1 MSRDFLSDKNT
12 LVVSKP
18 LAKALGVGPSIVLRR
33 VQHWLEVN
41 EGDQNKRDSHFHD
54 GRWWTYNGYQG
65 WTNDIEIYSKSTIKR
80 LFTDLEKLHLLLSE
94 CKYNKRAGDRTKWYS
109 IDYDAYDRFIDL
121 WRSHRCPMHL
131 DGKQSK
137 EYQVFIKAWLDQWTT
152 VGIPTVVPP
161 IDHSDTIKVPQWPHQ
176 KTTVVPALPESHT
189 DSSAKSQQ
197 SVEPVIEFPKHMVAF
212 EKQNNNR
219 THAWVKAYAELLGKP
234 YSANVNEMKLLL
246 EQQQAFTLDQFKK
259 CAAEKLRQKPGAKL
273 LFVLE
278 DMPNIL
284 AALEAPKP
292 EYRTMSPAEPPPP
305 DHVALKGEALE
316 AQLRAAAEKHGLP
329 YTPPVKEQESA

>member
-1 MSRDFLSDKNT
+1 MSRDYLSDKNI

-33 VQHWLEVN
+33 VQHWLDVN
-41 EGDQNKRDSHFHD
+41 EHQGKDESHFHD
-54 GRWWTYNGYQG
+54 GRWWAYNGYQK
-65 WTNDIEIYSKSTIKR
+65 WTDDIEIYSKSTIKR

-137 EYQVFIKAWLDQWTT
+137 EYQVFIKAWLDQWIT

-161 IDHSDTIKVPQWPHQ
+161 KYHSDTTKVPQWPHQ
-176 KTTVVPALPESHT
+176 ETTVAPALPESPT
-189 DSSAKSQQ
+189 DSFTKSPQ

-219 THAWVKAYAELLGKP
+219 THPWVKVYAELLGKP
-234 YSANVNEMKLLL
+234 YGANIKEMKQLL
-246 EQQQAFTLDQFKK
+246 EAQQVFTLDQFKK
-259 CAAEKLRQKPGAKL
+259 CVTEKLRQKPGAKL

-292 EYRTMSPAEPPPP
+292 EYTTMSPAVPPPP
-305 DHVALKGEALE
+305 DHKPLSREEAIALMEMEKAKYANQPTEEA
-316 AQLRAAAEKHGLP
+316 A
-329 YTPPVKEQESA
+329 S

>member
-1 MSRDFLSDKNT
+1 MSRDYLSDKNI

-18 LAKALGVGPSIVLRR
+18 LAKMLGVGPSIVLRR

-41 EGDQNKRDSHFHD
+41 EHQGKEETHFHD
-54 GRWWTYNGYQG
+54 GRWWAYNGYQK
-65 WTNDIEIYSKSTIKR
+65 WTDDIEIYSKSSIKR

-109 IDYDAYDRFIDL
+109 IDYDAYDRIVSL
-121 WRSHRCPMHL
+121 WRQCSFPMHL

-137 EYQVFIKAWLDQWTT
+137 EYQAFIKIWLDQWTT

-161 IDHSDTIKVPQWPHQ
+161 IDHSDTTNRPQWPHQ
-176 KTTVVPALPESHT
+176 RTTVAPALPESHSN
-189 DSSAKSQQ
+189 SSTESPQ
-197 SVEPVIEFPKHMVAF
+197 SAEPVLQFPANMVGF

-219 THAWVKAYAELLGKP
+219 THAWVKAYAEILGKP
-234 YSANVNEMKLLL
+234 YGASTNEMKRLL
-246 EQQQAFTLDQFKK
+246 EVQQVFTLDQFKV

-292 EYRTMSPAEPPPP
+292 EYRTMSPAEPTPA

-329 YTPPVKEQESA
+329 YTPPGKAQETA